1 MEDKLRH
8 PEALNDFESVP
19 PSRVRRWVWFGIGL
33 WLLLVAGDWAARMGV
48 FHWQD
53 QWMPHRVSAVQETVT
68 AKTASV
74 WQVPAQTGAGLTQM
88 VPVPWI
94 AARYAEFHPAYTAYR
109 DAQGYCNGPLPEGKS
124 YSVVMLGDSFML
136 SLGTQNVAQALAS
149 VGGIGVYNHASL
161 GAGPFREMRKFI
173 ESGKF
178 DPPPRVIIWNLSA
191 RELGGHMFLKQAV
204 DGWFGGWQ
212 DPFIGEIAAA
222 ATRVQ
227 WNLLAPAELR
237 KSWPNTSLAA
247 YFSRRGWAQLRLI
260 VFRAWPKEVLGADDP
275 QFGPM
280 LFYRENLRM
289 LPLPTP
295 ETDAPGVVKTILRIS
310 AGFRERGMTLVVL
323 LVPEK
328 EQIYARALSPAD
340 QQALSR
346 GPELLSAIET
356 GLKDGSV
363 PVVNL
368 MPVFQ
373 EATARGIQVYW
384 RDDTHWNDAGI
395 QLAAEKLWRVT
406 EPLLK

>member
-1 MEDKLRH
+1 MEMKFDH
-8 PEALNDFESVP
+8 PEVLNDFESASP
-19 PSRVRRWVWFGIGL
+19 RRVRGWVWFGLGL
-33 WLLLVAGDWAARMGV
+33 WLLLLVGDWAARVSV
-48 FHWQD
+48 FRWQD
-53 QWMPHRVSAVQETVT
+53 QWLPHPVPMAQPAETART
-68 AKTASV
+68 ATA
-74 WQVPAQTGAGLTQM
+74 WQIPAQTGAGLTKM

-94 AARYAEFHPAYTAYR
+94 AARYAEFHPAYTEHQ

-149 VGGIGVYNHASL
+149 VGGIDVYNHASL

-173 ESGKF
+173 ESGHF
-178 DPPPRVIIWNLSA
+178 NPAPQVIIWNLTA

-212 DPFIGEIAAA
+212 DPYVNEIATAA
-222 ATRVQ
+222 SRVQ
-227 WNLLAPAELR
+227 WNLLAPSALR

-247 YFSRRGWAQLRLI
+247 YFSRRGWAQLRLM

-289 LPLPTP
+289 LPMPTP
-295 ETDAPGVVKTILRIS
+295 ETDAPGVVKTVMRIS
-310 AGFRERGMTLVVL
+310 AGFRARGMTLVVL

-328 EQIYARALSPAD
+328 EQIYARALPLAD
-340 QQALSR
+340 QKALAR
-346 GPELLSAIET
+346 GPELLSAIEA
-356 GLKDGSV
+356 GLKDGGV

-373 EATARGIQVYW
+373 KATAQGIQVYW

-395 QLAAEKLWRVT
+395 RLAAEELWRVT